1 MLKEN
6 TQQNDLLN
14 VLTPNNL
21 EKIKAAAKFTE
32 KKANFARPSLNYVHI
47 EAKNGLLTVSATDTH
62 QGLIYTEEIN
72 QNIVFNEVA
81 SPKNITAFKNK
92 KGYMLKTINSN
103 ELQGGFAE
111 FKHIFAIPHD
121 NKIYFKAA
129 ELLPALKGFRQ
140 CINFIAKENSF
151 TKNKKVITLHFDKLD
166 NQHTTL
172 NIKNHFD
179 QTISIS
185 FICDADNMPNQFGIN
200 CNIDFLINAINSF
213 DKDSIISMNFE
224 CERKLDFFT
233 LTSDTDKTKCIIA
246 PIQVWDAKNN

>member
-1 MLKEN
+1 MFKET
-6 TQQNDLLN
+6 TQQNDLSN
-14 VLTPNNL
+14 VLTPNIL

-47 EAKNGLLTVSATDTH
+47 EAKNGLLTVAATDTH
-62 QGLIYTEEIN
+62 QGFVYTEEIN
-72 QNIVFNEVA
+72 KNIICDEVL
-81 SPKNITAFKNK
+81 SPKNIAAFKNK

-111 FKHIFAIPHD
+111 FKNIFAIPRD
-121 NKIYFKAA
+121 NKVYFKAA
-129 ELLPALKGFRQ
+129 ELLPALKGFKQ
-140 CINFIAKENSF
+140 CINFIARENSF
-151 TKNKKVITLHFDKLD
+151 TKNKKVIALTFNKLD
-166 NQHTTL
+166 KQHVTL
-172 NIKNHFD
+172 NIKNYYD

-200 CNIDFLINAINSF
+200 CNIDFFINAISSF
-213 DKDSIISMNFE
+213 YKENIISMNFE
-224 CERKLDFFT
+224 CERKLNFFT